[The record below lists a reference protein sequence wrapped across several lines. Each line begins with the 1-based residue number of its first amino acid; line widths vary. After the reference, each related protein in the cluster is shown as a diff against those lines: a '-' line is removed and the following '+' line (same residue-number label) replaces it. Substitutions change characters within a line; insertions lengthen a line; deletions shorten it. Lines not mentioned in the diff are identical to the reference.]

1 MTNLAAVEL
10 VNMHEAKTHLSRLV
24 ARVLAGEE
32 IVIGRDGTPVA
43 KLVPYTEERSTPRPF
58 GLLKGKVWIS
68 NDFYEHDELANEIE
82 ERLTRP
88 IDP

>member
-1 MTNLAAVEL
+1 
-10 VNMHEAKTHLSRLV
+10 MHEAKTHLSRLV
-24 ARVLAGEE
+24 ARVVAGEE

-43 KLVPYTEERSTPRPF
+43 KLVPYAEERSTPRPF

-68 NDFYEHDELANEIE
+68 DDFYEYDSALARDIE
-82 ERLTRP
+82 ERLDRP